1 VIEADEFEEIVE
13 KHKLLEFLAI
23 IVDDGIKAKA
33 KREQDERA
41 NQEVWKIGLSSKKKE
56 RERKKA
62 ETGKR
67 PSLLDVSGVLNGNL
81 GKGRQSQ
88 AERRDDD

>member
-1 VIEADEFEEIVE
+1 MIEADEFEEIVE

-56 RERKKA
+56 RGSARRRRQA
-62 ETGKR
+62 
-67 PSLLDVSGVLNGNL
+67 SGP
-81 GKGRQSQ
+81 RCST
-88 AERRDDD
+88 